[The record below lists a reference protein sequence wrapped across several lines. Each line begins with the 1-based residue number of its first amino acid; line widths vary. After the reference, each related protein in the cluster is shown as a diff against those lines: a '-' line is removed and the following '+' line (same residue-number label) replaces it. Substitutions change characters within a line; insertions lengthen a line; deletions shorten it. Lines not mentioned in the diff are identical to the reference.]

1 MKKSNHGFT
10 LVELVVTMAVASV
23 VMLAATTTL
32 LSYIR
37 INKQGTDITIK
48 QNEVRVVLEVMEKL
62 ASEKAI
68 AKVQDEGSLDWKIVD
83 IENGN
88 ATLFCYESSDK
99 SIYSG
104 SDMTNPLLG
113 GLATAKAELYGD
125 LLMLY
130 VMTEREDEYA
140 TSVYCRRLE
149 AIEVP
154 TEETTQP
161 VSEEKNVSVPVDG
174 AASGFSFRTA
184 SSDSQTT
191 DWSRI
196 RYADARKNLISVLE
210 AEKGSTGASLTTG
223 EYFSEW
229 YIGGYD
235 SNPGWNK
242 DTPWCACFVS
252 WALEQ
257 CSENLLTVPKYAHVE
272 EFMNSFPIDRW
283 KTSNPQP
290 GDIIFFDWVENNT
303 KFPQHVGV
311 VTAVENGTV
320 RTIEGNADGEV
331 ASRVYALDDGRILG
345 YGVLNWV

>member
-1 MKKSNHGFT
+1 MKKINHGFT
-10 LVELVVTMAVASV
+10 LVELVVTMALASV

-37 INKQGTDITIK
+37 INMQGTDIVTR
-48 QNEVRVVLEVMEKL
+48 QNTVQIVTSVITDLAAESTVKSPEK
-62 ASEKAI
+62 S
-68 AKVQDEGSLDWKIVD
+68 SNSWKLPCITAGGA
-83 IENGN
+83 EE
-88 ATLFCYESSDK
+88 TLFEYGNSAIYVRGTELLTNVVYSD
-99 SIYSG
+99 INLRQNG
-104 SDMTNPLLG
+104 LLEIDIKVKEG
-113 GLATAKAELYGD
+113 EKEIPYKVA
-125 LLMLY
+125 
-130 VMTEREDEYA
+130 
-140 TSVYCRRLE
+140 VYCRL
-149 AIEVP
+149 AQP
-154 TEETTQP
+154 TEPTPKSASSTFTFHSP
-161 VSEEKNVSVPVDG
+161 VSG
-174 AASGFSFRTA
+174 
-184 SSDSQTT
+184 SQTT

-196 RYADARKNLISVLE
+196 RYADARKKLISVLE

-229 YIGGYD
+229 YTGGYD
-235 SNPGWNK
+235 SK
-242 DTPWCACFVS
+242 
-252 WALEQ
+252 

>member
-1 MKKSNHGFT
+1 MKKRNHGFT

-37 INKQGTDITIK
+37 INKQGTDIAIR
-48 QNEVRVVLEVMEKL
+48 QNTVQIVTSVISDL
-62 ASEKAI
+62 AAEATVKSP
-68 AKVQDEGSLDWKIVD
+68 VQ
-83 IENGN
+83 
-88 ATLFCYESSDK
+88 
-99 SIYSG
+99 SG
-104 SDMTNPLLG
+104 SEWTLPCIAEGGTEDILFEYKNSTIFVRGTEFLTNVSQANIELKPDGLLKIDF
-113 GLATAKAELYGD
+113 TVKENEKEIPYKI
-125 LLMLY
+125 
-130 VMTEREDEYA
+130 
-140 TSVYCRRLE
+140 SVYCRL
-149 AIEVP
+149 AQP
-154 TEETTQP
+154 SETTGESDEENP
-161 VSEEKNVSVPVDG
+161 VS
-174 AASGFSFRTA
+174 FSLRR
-184 SSDSQTT
+184 SLDEPQTT

>member
-1 MKKSNHGFT
+1 MKKRNHGFS

-37 INKQGTDITIK
+37 INKQGTDIAIK
-48 QNEVRVVLEVMEKL
+48 QNNVQIVTEVLESI
-62 ASEKAI
+62 ASEASIK
-68 AKVQDEGSLDWKIVD
+68 KVVGD
-83 IENGN
+83 
-88 ATLFCYESSDK
+88 
-99 SIYSG
+99 
-104 SDMTNPLLG
+104 
-113 GLATAKAELYGD
+113 ATAWQIIDVGDNAIFSYDGTAIYVKGVELLPNVKEWKVPTLTADG
-125 LLMLY
+125 LLTLY
-130 VMTEREDEYA
+130 IRMSEEAGKLDYEM
-140 TSVYCRRLE
+140 SVYCRLAQVPE
-149 AIEVP
+149 ATEESEEGNNPVQFSLRAVP
-154 TEETTQP
+154 TE
-161 VSEEKNVSVPVDG
+161 
-174 AASGFSFRTA
+174 
-184 SSDSQTT
+184 SQTT

-229 YIGGYD
+229 YIGGYAG
-235 SNPGWNK
+235 NPGWNQE
-242 DTPWCACFVS
+242 TPWCACFVS

>member
-37 INKQGTDITIK
+37 INKQGTDIAIRQNTVQIVTSVISDLAAEATVKSPVQSGSEWTLPCIAEGGTEDILFEYKNSTIFVRGTEFLTNVSQANIELKPDGLLKIAFTIK
-48 QNEVRVVLEVMEKL
+48 ENEKE
-62 ASEKAI
+62 I
-68 AKVQDEGSLDWKIVD
+68 PYKI
-83 IENGN
+83 
-88 ATLFCYESSDK
+88 
-99 SIYSG
+99 
-104 SDMTNPLLG
+104 
-113 GLATAKAELYGD
+113 
-125 LLMLY
+125 
-130 VMTEREDEYA
+130 
-140 TSVYCRRLE
+140 SVYCRL
-149 AIEVP
+149 AQP
-154 TEETTQP
+154 SETTGESDEENP
-161 VSEEKNVSVPVDG
+161 VS
-174 AASGFSFRTA
+174 FSLRR
-184 SSDSQTT
+184 SLDEPQTT